1 MKLKDIES
9 EILKILES
17 FYIIQQGELTEEL
30 LSYAPDELIHKK
42 VIRIQRNNKNTKF
55 KTDNWK
61 TLLIVELE
69 DQSNLKMALDW
80 VVLVKE
86 SLLDPQTA
94 DIYLFLTFSSD
105 VSIEECLRI
114 ESTEQFCRKYVL
126 LPEEDAFE
134 FVNRTF
140 LQRLVNSTDTI
151 DGKDPLESA
160 FSKTSKKYN
169 WLTSEMQ
176 KRWKSAFSDLSG
188 SELIDALLKDEEN
201 A

>member
-9 EILKILES
+9 EILKILDS
-17 FYIIQQGELTEEL
+17 FYVIQQDELTEVL

-69 DQSNLKMALDW
+69 DQSNLKLALDW

-94 DIYLFLTFSSD
+94 DIYLFLTFSSA

-126 LPEEDAFE
+126 LPEEDVSE

-151 DGKDPLESA
+151 EGKDPLESA
-160 FSKTSKKYN
+160 FSKTSEKHN

-188 SELIDALLKDEEN
+188 SELIAALLKDEEKV
-201 A
+201 